1 MREYCGFKVL
11 ELEDEEMKGEDN
23 EQGCNIPNLL
33 RVFKSF

>member
-23 EQGCNIPNLL
+23 EQGNWL
-33 RVFKSF
+33 VSHDAAAD